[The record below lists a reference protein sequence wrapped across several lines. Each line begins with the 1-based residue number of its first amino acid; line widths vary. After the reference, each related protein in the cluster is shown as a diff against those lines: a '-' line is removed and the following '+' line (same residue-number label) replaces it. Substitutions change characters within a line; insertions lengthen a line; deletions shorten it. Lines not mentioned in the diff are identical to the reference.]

1 MQFSRTDYD
10 NGAFWQLFTSQWVH
24 LNALHAA
31 SNWIVFFITLLIFKQ
46 WIPVRLQLLT
56 LTGGFLGVAALL
68 IWDTQCLFYAG
79 LSGALHGMWVG
90 NALLLTKDSF
100 SHQIRSTALFFL
112 LFVALKI
119 VWQGSSNGSN
129 FNLWLNIPVYLPAHA
144 AGAAGGFL
152 VSLAM
157 YLAISLGLFFTQH
170 AHQQKK

>member
-1 MQFSRTDYD
+1 MQFSRTDFD

-31 SNWIVFFITLLIFKQ
+31 SNWIVFFITLLIFNQ
-46 WIPVRLQLLT
+46 WIPVRQQLLT
-56 LTGGFLGVAALL
+56 LIGGFSGVAMLL

-100 SHQIRSTALFFL
+100 SRQIRSAALFFL

-119 VWQGSSNGSN
+119 VWQAYSSGSN

-144 AGAAGGFL
+144 AGAVGGLL

-157 YLAISLGLFFTQH
+157 YLASSFGQFFSH
-170 AHQQKK
+170 HVH